1 MLCRAPCGT
10 WGEQPPPRAQR
21 VAQCPHCTLLQP
33 SLRVPALLPRCP
45 RLCHPGALRGQQLVL
60 DVGLGRRAC
69 PSSLGP
75 TRPALIA
82 TLQSHPIPAP
92 PHSRAQFLELWRL
105 SVPYRQVPLYGAC
118 MGQIDSLYGAPSPP
132 SGGINCLKHFLDS
145 RGGFC
150 SLSPLFAFAW
160 SPAWSQAPAGAANS
174 GSPEGCPLPWSKDWG
189 GSFPRAKN
197 DLPRDAMTLPACPS
211 AALHPPRAPPDV
223 FIQGFYTCKPLTKR
237 GLSPSPGRSDS
248 LGYER
253 LCSSPGLNTIPL
265 CSKCPVHWGVLAE
278 FGSILEHLKGLECI
292 K

>member
-1 MLCRAPCGT
+1 MDVEERLICSAGSPAGPGGSSPRPGRSGWRNVPIAHSCSPRSASLPSFPDVPGSATPVPCVGSSLSWT
-10 WGEQPPPRAQR
+10 WGWEGGPAPAAWDPPVPLLS
-21 VAQCPHCTLLQP
+21 PHCN
-33 SLRVPALLPRCP
+33 
-45 RLCHPGALRGQQLVL
+45 
-60 DVGLGRRAC
+60 
-69 PSSLGP
+69 P
-75 TRPALIA
+75 TRSWPLL
-82 TLQSHPIPAP
+82 TPERSFWSCGVYLSHTG
-92 PHSRAQFLELWRL
+92 RCLW
-105 SVPYRQVPLYGAC
+105 SFP
-118 MGQIDSLYGAPSPP
+118 APSPP

-150 SLSPLFAFAW
+150 SLSPLFAF
-160 SPAWSQAPAGAANS
+160 AWSQAPAGAANS